1 MRVRSARVSAVRT
14 WTYTWPI
21 VTSAGRMLVGVVD
34 ASNEEWR
41 AMMSPVVV
49 TFKVDTVR
57 DDLGAVPSARHM
69 LT

>member
-1 MRVRSARVSAVRT
+1 
-14 WTYTWPI
+14 
-21 VTSAGRMLVGVVD
+21 MLVGVVD